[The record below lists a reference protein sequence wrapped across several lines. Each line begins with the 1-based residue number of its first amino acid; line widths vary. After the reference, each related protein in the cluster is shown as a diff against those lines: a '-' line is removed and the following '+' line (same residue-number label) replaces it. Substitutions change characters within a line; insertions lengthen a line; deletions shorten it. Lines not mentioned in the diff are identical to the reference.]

1 MLAWT
6 AWSYHATSACLSSL
20 ILISSFTSIFLSLFK
35 PCPPLSFISSL
46 FPSSSLPSSKVINL
60 YIYIY
65 IYHQTFIY
73 IYIYIVHICLV
84 HAYAGTYA
92 NKYHPVG
99 LIEYKLYGAD
109 ELNTSNN
116 RRILEPFQ
124 QCLECRCCSAGDPT
138 SCSSMSCCFGIDCNL
153 PDKPYGVCA
162 FVPKTCN
169 CTSCV

>member
-1 MLAWT
+1 MCFLLRYVGMVLPCNKCMFIITYPPFIFLHLNLSFSLQAMST
-6 AWSYHATSACLSSL
+6 LIFHLLTLSFFLSS
-20 ILISSFTSIFLSLFK
+20 FL
-35 PCPPLSFISSL
+35 
-46 FPSSSLPSSKVINL
+46 
-60 YIYIY
+60 
-65 IYHQTFIY
+65 Q
-73 IYIYIVHICLV
+73 
-84 HAYAGTYA
+84 GTYA

-109 ELNTSNN
+109 ELNTSNS

-138 SCSSMSCCFGIDCNL
+138 SCSLMSCCFGIDCNL